1 MRARL
6 DTWTSTAYYR
16 RMHLV
21 ETYDGVTWSWRHA
34 HESRDA
40 ATCRTRELADRQA
53 SMLRRVG
60 LQARVREAGYAH

>member
-1 MRARL
+1 
-6 DTWTSTAYYR
+6 
-16 RMHLV
+16 MHLV